1 MHRAGHSP
9 AAVAAACLVAATV
22 ATSCVRPPV
31 VAPHAPV
38 PHATSR
44 SSPAALP
51 YVAQFDS
58 LWSRFDAVYPSF
70 GYKQIDWHA
79 QRARFR
85 PRAERARSQD
95 ELVAVLLAMLA
106 PLRDLHIWLVDPR
119 GQVVP
124 SYKPSRVV
132 NFEARRWREA
142 VRDAGYLERVPT
154 VGDGT
159 MGGYAYLH
167 IGTWKAPVNE
177 DLLESMLLRAREAP
191 GVIIDVRTNAGGSDA
206 VALAFAARFTR
217 RPFAASY
224 VRINTDPG
232 VTGVEMPLA
241 RTIGPRGAWQYTR
254 PVVVISGRGGFSAT
268 ESFVAAMRTLPQVTV
283 IGDTTGGA
291 SGNPATFPLGNGWQF
306 TVPRWFE
313 YGPDRQPIEWRG
325 VAPHLAIAWHP
336 SSYPRE
342 RDPLID
348 AAVGV
353 LGERTGVF
361 RITPAAEL
369 MAPRQQEGASER
381 GQHPQQ
387 EQAQDRPQD
396 PLQHRSEDI
405 AMARPQALPPAFA
418 GRDSVH
424 APR

>member
-9 AAVAAACLVAATV
+9 AAVVAGVLFAITSAT
-22 ATSCVRPPV
+22 ACVRPSVSP
-31 VAPHAPV
+31 PPG
-38 PHATSR
+38 PTSHV
-44 SSPAALP
+44 SAASP

-58 LWSRFDAVYPSF
+58 LWSRFEAVYPSF
-70 GYKQIDWHA
+70 AYKHVDWRA

-85 PRAERARSQD
+85 PRAERARTQN

-124 SYKPSRVV
+124 SYKPSQLV
-132 NFEARRWREA
+132 NFDARRWTLA
-142 VRDAGYLERVPT
+142 MRDANYVVRTPT
-154 VGDGT
+154 VGDGVV
-159 MGGYAYLH
+159 GGYAYMH
-167 IGTWKAPVNE
+167 VGTWKAPVNE
-177 DLLESMLLRAREAP
+177 DMLETMLLRARDAQ
-191 GVIIDVRTNAGGSDA
+191 GLIIDVRTNAGGSDA

-224 VRINTDPG
+224 VRINTDSG
-232 VTGVEMPLA
+232 VTGVQMPLA
-241 RTIGPRGAWQYTR
+241 RTINPRGSWQFTR

-291 SGNPATFPLGNGWQF
+291 SGNPATYALGAGWQF

-325 VAPHLAIAWHP
+325 VAPHLVVSWQP
-336 SSYPRE
+336 GSYAND

-348 AAVGV
+348 AAVGM
-353 LGERTGVF
+353 LGERTGVY
-361 RITPAAEL
+361 RIAPAAE
-369 MAPRQQEGASER
+369 PSTPKHQEQSPEAHSER
-381 GQHPQQ
+381 QY
-387 EQAQDRPQD
+387 
-396 PLQHRSEDI
+396 DI
-405 AMARPQALPPAFA
+405 RERVPP
-418 GRDSVH
+418 RDSLF
-424 APR
+424 APH